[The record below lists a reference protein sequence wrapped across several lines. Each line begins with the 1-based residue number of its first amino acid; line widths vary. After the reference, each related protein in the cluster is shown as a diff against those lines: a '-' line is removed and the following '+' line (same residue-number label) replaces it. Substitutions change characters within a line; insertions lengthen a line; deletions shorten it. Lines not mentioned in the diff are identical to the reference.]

1 MAPLDSVSEVKHSS
15 WSARYD
21 RVMAW
26 LKRPLGLA
34 ILAGLLATGIA
45 GDYIYFAYFAK
56 TNPFFILEDPHSLSA
71 GLAKIHPGSTRETV
85 EQILTER
92 APRQPPPGKTRYK
105 LGDRL
110 IVEVSFDATGGAGRP
125 SNKVTGPIGLMI
137 GLPAKISP
145 KAL

>member
-1 MAPLDSVSEVKHSS
+1 M
-15 WSARYD
+15 ARYAKA
-21 RVMAW
+21 MAC

-34 ILAGLLATGIA
+34 ILAGLLVTGIA

-56 TNPFFILEDPHSLSA
+56 TNPFFILEDPHSLGA
-71 GLAKIHPGSTRETV
+71 ALAKIRPGSKRSEV

-92 APRQPPPGKTRYK
+92 ASKQPPPGKTRYK

-110 IVEVSFDATGGAGRP
+110 IVEVSYDATGGAEQP
-125 SNKVTGPIGLMI
+125 SNKATGPIGLMI

-145 KAL
+145 KAP